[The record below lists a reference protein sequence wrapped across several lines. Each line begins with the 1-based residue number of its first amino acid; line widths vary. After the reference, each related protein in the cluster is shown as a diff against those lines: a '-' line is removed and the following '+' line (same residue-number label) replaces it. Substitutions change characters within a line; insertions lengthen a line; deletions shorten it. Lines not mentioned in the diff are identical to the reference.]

1 MSYYAGKCVIQMFNN
16 TILLNEAFQFHIADF
31 VGHQNLRHFHSFY
44 GLFLEQRL
52 REGAGGVIS

>member
-1 MSYYAGKCVIQMFNN
+1 MFNN

-52 REGAGGVIS
+52 REGGGDLVN